1 MANKSLDLKAVRLS
15 DIKENKEEKINS
27 ISKRD
32 IAIIGIT
39 GRFPSAAT
47 VDDFWENLRQGRD
60 CVKEFPEYRRAD
72 ADRILT
78 GRGLGPEEIQY
89 YEGAY
94 FDEVDKF
101 DYGFFRLSPKEA
113 ALMDPNQRIFLEETW
128 KAVEAAGYGGDRLTG
143 SRTGIYVGFSSDFG
157 ESYANLIRECEP
169 TATDLALPG
178 NIKSIIAGRISYI
191 LDLKGPS
198 ITVDTACSSAL
209 VAVHLACQGI
219 RNGECELAIAGGIKV
234 NLLPAKGLEEGL
246 GIEASEGR
254 AKTFDDTSDGTGFG
268 EGAAVVVLKPLKKA
282 LENNDHIHAIIKGSA
297 VNQDGASVGITAPN
311 SAAQEDVI
319 IRAWKDAGINPETI
333 SFIEAHGTGTKLGDP
348 IEIEGISMAFEKYTR
363 RKQFCAIGSVKSNM
377 GHPDHAAGILG
388 LVKAVMAIEHREIP
402 PTLHFKKPNRKIDF
416 TGSPVYVN
424 DRLVKWKEEA
434 YPMRCGISSFGLSG
448 TNCHLILEEFIKENR
463 TLEDKQSRE
472 ENRQQVIALSAKS
485 ETALMDLVKNYCSF
499 LNSEA
504 GIQADLEDICHT
516 ADTCRGHYNYRLA
529 LIIDSK
535 PELQEGLNE
544 LVNKGLGSKPA
555 KDVFFGRHKIVTST
569 QQKRT
574 DFDVTSKDIRE
585 LTQAAASCIKELQ
598 SERSQA
604 GLEQLCSIY
613 VHGGQVCWEELY
625 KGGARKKVLLP
636 VYPFERKRCWVS
648 EPGPKQSHLA
658 KQTPLAEKKEIL
670 HPLLESRIIESM
682 DADIYETVYSVDK
695 HWVLKEHRVAGS
707 CVVPGT
713 TYLELAREIGNQY
726 YRGAAIELKNVLFL
740 SPLIVNGDEHR
751 TVQTIVRN
759 KVDFIEFEVVSR
771 EAESKNWIKH
781 AEGVIYKNIENTRPS
796 EYALSEIIKTLGEV
810 KIIDY
815 RNIET
820 DGVDG
825 GPRFKNMKKIYIG
838 TNEALACLELPE
850 AYAGDLKNYLLHPA
864 LMDSA
869 VNMANHSIGNGLYL
883 PLSFK
888 KIKIWGATPAVIYSY
903 LRKRSVDV
911 ENSETAAFDVTILDE
926 AGKVLVEIEGFTIKK
941 VHRAELKKLAGGRN
955 SIYKIGWTRK
965 AISEI
970 KSHSDGGVNLI
981 FKDLHRFSGEF
992 SGELVNLNKRVIQVE
1007 LGDHFRKISDEA
1019 YMVGSS
1025 QEDYD
1030 KLIRAVKSSAISR
1043 IYHFSSMNYDK
1054 EITEINDLKAGL
1066 NKGVLSVFYLTRA
1079 MLNNGKNENTEIYL
1093 ISDLVNEVTLGE
1105 KCINP
1110 NAAALFGLGRVISEE
1125 YPKFK
1130 VRCIDIDENTSAQDI
1145 LSESEANEH
1154 FYLAAYRDGIRFVE
1168 EFREAETAELTG
1180 NEVKIRENGVYLVTG
1195 GLGGIGLE
1203 ICKYLSQKNKV
1214 KLCLINRSKLPEV
1227 EKWDEILG
1235 KAEDKKLCR
1244 SIAGIKAI
1252 EASGSEAIVYSADI
1266 SNIEKIDY
1274 VLRDIRQRFQKI
1286 DGIIHCAGI
1295 AGDGFLVGKEAPVF
1309 ECVLSPKIYGTWILD
1324 NLTMDDQLDFFVLF
1338 SSISSIFGAQG
1349 QGDYTA
1355 ANAYLDSYAACRNKT
1370 GRRTLSINWPQW
1382 KETGMA
1388 VDFGVAD
1395 NGLFRG
1401 ITNYAAIQVLDELLG
1416 SPVSRIIPAELNYDI
1431 IASSARVLPMA
1442 VSEDIDKAMARVRE
1456 KQPAGREPKISE
1468 SSRRGVALS
1477 GTGSGNGTDIERK
1490 LAEAWGNVLGVREID
1505 VSDNFYDLGG
1515 DSVRATRL
1523 LKELEKDFE
1532 GVIDISDIFTY
1543 PTISDM
1549 SNYIKSK
1556 SERKST
1562 SVHRTVHEY
1571 ENVHETVHETGSGTD
1586 IDAILG
1592 RMARGEI
1599 SAVEADK
1606 LLGLGEKK

>member
-1 MANKSLDLKAVRLS
+1 MANRGLDLKAVRLS
-15 DIKENKEEKINS
+15 DIKENTGEKINS

-32 IAIIGIT
+32 IAIIGIA

-47 VDDFWENLRQGRD
+47 VDEFWENLRQGRD
-60 CVKEFPEYRRAD
+60 CVKEFPQYRRAD
-72 ADRILT
+72 VDRILT
-78 GRGLGPEEIQY
+78 GRGLRPEEIQY

-128 KAVEAAGYGGDRLTG
+128 KAVEAAGYGGNKLKG

-178 NIKSIIAGRISYI
+178 NIKSIIASRIAYI

-209 VAVHLACQGI
+209 TAVHLACQGI

-234 NLLPAKGLEEGL
+234 NLLPVKGLEEGL

-282 LENNDHIHAIIKGSA
+282 LEDNDHIHAIIKGSA

-311 SAAQEDVI
+311 SMAQEDVI

-363 RKQFCAIGSVKSNM
+363 RKQFCAIGSLKSNM

-388 LVKAVMAIEHREIP
+388 LAKAVMAIEHKELP

-424 DRLVKWKEEA
+424 DRLVKWNEDA

-448 TNCHLILEEFIKENR
+448 TNCHLILEEFVKGSSP
-463 TLEDKQSRE
+463 LELKQSKE
-472 ENRQQVIALSAKS
+472 ANKLQIIALSAKS
-485 ETALMDLVKNYCSF
+485 ENVLMDLVKKYHSY
-499 LNSEA
+499 LNSED
-504 GIQADLEDICHT
+504 GIQSDLEDICHT

-529 LIIDSK
+529 LIIGSK
-535 PELQEGLNE
+535 SELQGRLNE
-544 LVNKGLGSKPA
+544 LINKGIENNPA
-555 KDVFFGRHKIVTST
+555 MAVFFGRHKIVTSDV
-569 QQKRT
+569 QKKT

-585 LTQAAASCIKELQ
+585 LTHAADSCIKELQ
-598 SERSQA
+598 AERSQA
-604 GLEQLCSIY
+604 GMKQLCSIY
-613 VHGGQVCWEELY
+613 VHGGQVYWEELY
-625 KGGARKKVLLP
+625 KDNCRKKVLLP

-648 EPGPKQSHLA
+648 EPKPKQPHI
-658 KQTPLAEKKEIL
+658 AEKTEIL

-682 DADIYETVYSVDK
+682 DADIYETVYSVGK
-695 HWVLKEHRVAGS
+695 HWVLNEHRVAGS

-726 YRGAAIELKNVLFL
+726 YRGEAIELKDILFL

-751 TVQTIVRN
+751 RVQTIVRN
-759 KVDFIEFEVVSR
+759 KVDFIEFEVISR
-771 EAESKNWIKH
+771 EAASKNWIKH
-781 AEGVIYKNIENTRPS
+781 AEGVICKDVEANQPS
-796 EYALSEIIKTLGEV
+796 EYYLSEIIKTMGEV
-810 KIIDY
+810 EIIDY
-815 RNIET
+815 RNIMT

-825 GPRFKNMKKIYIG
+825 GPRFKNMKKIYMG
-838 TNEALACLELPE
+838 VNEALAYLELPE
-850 AYAGDLKNYLLHPA
+850 IYTGDLKEYLLHPA

-888 KIKIWGATPAVIYSY
+888 KIKIWGNTPAGIYSY

-911 ENSETAAFDVTILDE
+911 ENPETAVFDITILNE

-941 VHRAELKKLAGGRN
+941 VHRAELNKLAGDRSN
-955 SIYKIGWTRK
+955 FYKIGWTKK
-965 AISEI
+965 AVAKI
-970 KSHSDGGVNLI
+970 KSDFDSGLNLI
-981 FKDLHRFSGEF
+981 FKDLHGFSEEL
-992 SGELVNLNKRVIQVE
+992 SGKLANLNKKVIQVE
-1007 LGDHFRKISDEA
+1007 LGDHFRKISDEE
-1019 YMVGSS
+1019 YIVGSS

-1030 KLIRAVKSSAISR
+1030 KLIRAVNGSTISR

-1054 EITEINDLKAGL
+1054 EISEINDLKAEL
-1066 NKGVLSVFYLTRA
+1066 NRGVFSVFWLTRA
-1079 MLNNGKNENTEIYL
+1079 MLNNGKNEKTEIYL
-1093 ISDLVNEVTLGE
+1093 ISDLVNEVTFGE
-1105 KCINP
+1105 KHINP
-1110 NAAALFGLGRVISEE
+1110 NAAALFGLGSVISEE
-1125 YPKFK
+1125 YPKFR

-1154 FYLAAYRDGIRFVE
+1154 FYLAAYRDGNRFVE

-1180 NEVKIRENGVYLVTG
+1180 KEVKIKGNGVYLITG

-1203 ICKYLSQKNKV
+1203 IGKFLSQKNKV
-1214 KLCLINRSKLPEV
+1214 KLCLISRSKLPDV
-1227 EKWDEILG
+1227 EKWDEILE
-1235 KAEDKKLCR
+1235 KAENKKLCR

-1252 EASGSEAIVYSADI
+1252 EAAGSEVVAYSADI
-1266 SNIEKIDY
+1266 SNMEKIDFI
-1274 VLRDIRQRFQKI
+1274 LKDIRQKFQKI

-1295 AGDGFLVGKEAPVF
+1295 AGDGFLIRKAASVF
-1309 ECVLSPKIYGTWILD
+1309 ESVLSPKIYGAWILD
-1324 NLTMDDQLDFFVLF
+1324 NLTKKDQLDFFVLF
-1338 SSISSIFGAQG
+1338 SSISSIFGAEG
-1349 QGDYTA
+1349 QGDYAA
-1355 ANAYLDSYAACRNKT
+1355 ANAYLDSYAAYRNKS

-1388 VDFGVAD
+1388 VDFGVSD
-1395 NGLFRG
+1395 TGLFKG
-1401 ITNYAAIQVLDELLG
+1401 LTNYTAIKALDELLG
-1416 SPVSRIIPAELNYDI
+1416 SSVSKIIPAELNYDV
-1431 IASSARVLPMA
+1431 IASSVNVLPMA
-1442 VSEDIDKAMARVRE
+1442 VSENIGKALAKINE
-1456 KQPAGREPKISE
+1456 KQSAGKEPRISDR
-1468 SSRRGVALS
+1468 SRFEVILS
-1477 GTGSGNGTDIERK
+1477 GTDNGDGTEIERK

-1549 SNYIKSK
+1549 SNYITSK
-1556 SERKST
+1556 SERKNT
-1562 SVHRTVHEY
+1562 SVHKTVPEDS
-1571 ENVHETVHETGSGTD
+1571 NETE
-1586 IDAILG
+1586 IDVILG

-1599 SAVEADK
+1599 SAAEADK

>member
-32 IAIIGIT
+32 IAIIGIA
-39 GRFPSAAT
+39 GRFPSAST
-47 VDDFWENLRQGRD
+47 VDEFWENLRQGRD

-78 GRGLGPEEIQY
+78 GRGIGPEEIQY

-101 DYGFFRLSPKEA
+101 DYGFFKLSPKEA

-128 KAVEAAGYGGDRLTG
+128 KAVEAAGYGGGKLTG

-178 NIKSIIAGRISYI
+178 NIKSIIASRIAYI

-209 VAVHLACQGI
+209 TAVHLACQGI

-234 NLLPAKGLEEGL
+234 NLLPVKGLEEGL

-268 EGAAVVVLKPLKKA
+268 EGVAVVVLKPLKKA
-282 LENNDHIHAIIKGSA
+282 LEDNDHIHAIIKGSA
-297 VNQDGASVGITAPN
+297 LNQDGASVGITAPN

-388 LVKAVMAIEHREIP
+388 LAKAVMAIEHREIP

-424 DRLVKWKEEA
+424 DRLVKWKEKA

-448 TNCHLILEEFIKENR
+448 TNCHLILEEFVEENR
-463 TLEDKQSRE
+463 TLEGKKSKG

-485 ETALMDLVKNYCSF
+485 ENALMDLIKNYQSF

-504 GIQADLEDICHT
+504 GMQSDLEDICHT

-529 LIIDSK
+529 LIISSK
-535 PELQEGLNE
+535 SELQERLNE
-544 LVNKGLGSKPA
+544 LINKGLGNNPE
-555 KDVFFGRHKIVTST
+555 KDVFFGKHRIVTSAE
-569 QQKRT
+569 QKKT

-585 LTQAAASCIKELQ
+585 LTQAAVSCIRELQ
-598 SERSQA
+598 SEGSQA

-613 VHGGQVCWEELY
+613 VHGGQACWEELY
-625 KGGARKKVLLP
+625 KGGSRKKVLLP

-648 EPGPKQSHLA
+648 EPGPKKSHLA
-658 KQTPLAEKKEIL
+658 KQSDLAEKKEIL

-726 YRGAAIELKNVLFL
+726 YRSAAIELKNIIFL

-751 TVQTIVRN
+751 TVQTVVRN
-759 KVDFIEFEVVSR
+759 KVDFIEFEVISR

-781 AEGVIYKNIENTRPS
+781 AEGVICKNIENNQPS

-825 GPRFKNMKKIYIG
+825 GPRFKNMKKIYMG
-838 TNEALACLELPE
+838 VNEALAYLELPE
-850 AYAGDLKNYLLHPA
+850 VYAGDLKDYLLHPA

-888 KIKIWGATPAVIYSY
+888 KIKIWGTTPAVIYSY
-903 LRKRSVDV
+903 LRMRSVDV
-911 ENSETAAFDVTILDE
+911 ENPETAAFDITILDE

-941 VHRAELKKLAGGRN
+941 VHRTELKKLAVDRN

-970 KSHSDGGVNLI
+970 KSNSYSGVNLI
-981 FKDLHRFSGEF
+981 FKDLRGFSGEL
-992 SGELVNLNKRVIQVE
+992 SEKLVNLNKKVIQVE
-1007 LGDHFRKISDEA
+1007 PGDHFSKISDEA

-1030 KLIRAVKSSAISR
+1030 KLIRAVKGSTISR

-1054 EITEINDLKAGL
+1054 EITEIDDLKAEL
-1066 NKGVLSVFYLTRA
+1066 NRGVLSAFYLTRA

-1093 ISDLVNEVTLGE
+1093 ISDLVNEVTIGE
-1105 KCINP
+1105 KRINP

-1125 YPKFK
+1125 YPKLR

-1154 FYLAAYRDGIRFVE
+1154 FYLTAYRDGNRYVE
-1168 EFREAETAELTG
+1168 EFREAENNELTG
-1180 NEVKIRENGVYLVTG
+1180 NEVKIKENGVYLVTG

-1203 ICKYLSQKNKV
+1203 IAKYLSQKNKV
-1214 KLCLINRSKLPEV
+1214 KLCLVNRSKLPEV
-1227 EKWDEILG
+1227 EKWDEILE

-1244 SIAGIKAI
+1244 SIAGIRAI
-1252 EASGSEAIVYSADI
+1252 EAAGSEVIVYSADI
-1266 SNIEKIDY
+1266 SHMEKTDY
-1274 VLRDIRQRFQKI
+1274 VLRDIRQRFQKL

-1295 AGDGFLVGKEAPVF
+1295 AGDGFLIRKDASVF
-1309 ECVLSPKIYGTWILD
+1309 ESVLSPKVYGTWILN
-1324 NLTMDDQLDFFVLF
+1324 NLTVKDQLDFFVLF
-1338 SSISSIFGAQG
+1338 SSISSIFGAEG

-1355 ANAYLDSYAACRNKT
+1355 ANAYLDSYAVYRNKT

-1395 NGLFRG
+1395 TGLFRG
-1401 ITNYAAIQVLDELLG
+1401 ITNYTALQALDELLG
-1416 SPVSRIIPAELNYDI
+1416 SSVSRVIPAELNYDV
-1431 IASSARVLPMA
+1431 IASSVKALPMA
-1442 VSEDIDKAMARVRE
+1442 VSENIDKTISKIKE
-1456 KQPAGREPKISE
+1456 KQTTGKKLKISD
-1468 SSRRGVALS
+1468 SSRQGVALS
-1477 GTGSGNGTDIERK
+1477 GTDNGNGTDVEHK

-1556 SERKST
+1556 SERKGT
-1562 SVHRTVHEY
+1562 SIH
-1571 ENVHETVHETGSGTD
+1571 ENVLETGSETD